1 MTKKE
6 LIHTSIMSF
15 RKRTIQIQSFKASR
29 LRLCMRP
36 VLTVGQ
42 VMGDMRPTSA
52 VSEVIEAEVL
62 LKVWDVLHP
71 IAIGEGG

>member
-1 MTKKE
+1 
-6 LIHTSIMSF
+6 
-15 RKRTIQIQSFKASR
+15 
-29 LRLCMRP
+29 MRP

-52 VSEVIEAEVL
+52 VSEAIEAEVL

-71 IAIGEGG
+71 RAIGEGG